1 MKEMSTN
8 LSGFER
14 LIVELKGILSVG
26 DSIQRRKVL
35 DNGEIE
41 GNLRHWFDDRD
52 REFGQRS
59 RLNQIEIEDL

>member
-1 MKEMSTN
+1 MSTN

-35 DNGEIE
+35 DDGEIE